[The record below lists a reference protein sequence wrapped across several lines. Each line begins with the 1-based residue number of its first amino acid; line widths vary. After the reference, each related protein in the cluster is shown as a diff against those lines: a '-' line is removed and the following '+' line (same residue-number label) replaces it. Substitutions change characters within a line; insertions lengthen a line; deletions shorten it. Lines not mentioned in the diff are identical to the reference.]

1 MRTLASAMLAAAGI
15 GTAAGVGLV
24 VQPRD
29 PPAPVVAAHPA
40 TAAPVAAP
48 GGRPTVIAA
57 VRRGRHKPPKPH
69 HGRRHDRGKHTGK
82 ARSGR

>member
-29 PPAPVVAAHPA
+29 PPAPVAAAHPA
-40 TAAPVAAP
+40 TAAPVEEYE
-48 GGRPTVIAA
+48 
-57 VRRGRHKPPKPH
+57 
-69 HGRRHDRGKHTGK
+69 
-82 ARSGR
+82 